1 MAKIVEYRCCN
12 LYDARGCKCIV
23 IIGRTSVIR
32 YNLYD
37 ARGCKY
43 HKYRKALREND
54 IATYM
59 MHVGG

>member
-1 MAKIVEYRCCN
+1 MMHVDVNNVE
-12 LYDARGCKCIV
+12 V
-23 IIGRTSVIR
+23 IRIILDWR